1 MALFECGLLKSN
13 KHNLFSASAQYV
25 AICVHRHGRHRN
37 FHRYSMTLKVLRES
51 LPDYA
56 KDLKLNLSTLLSET
70 TLNDEQKGSTS
81 FTRQANPTLK

>member
-1 MALFECGLLKSN
+1 VALDASVRWHDVIYDPSLLKHRIN
-13 KHNLFSASAQYV
+13 GHNQ
-25 AICVHRHGRHRN
+25 GEP
-37 FHRYSMTLKVLRES
+37 MTLEALRES

-81 FTRQANPTLK
+81 STRQANPTLK

>member
-1 MALFECGLLKSN
+1 
-13 KHNLFSASAQYV
+13 
-25 AICVHRHGRHRN
+25 
-37 FHRYSMTLKVLRES
+37 MTLKVLRES

-70 TLNDEQKGSTS
+70 TLKDEQKGGTS